1 MSGIMRKIRNITAF
15 LLIAA
20 CSVTFTACTGDEPEE
35 TVPTKMVTF
44 VDEFGDLVTDE
55 NGEPVLTDVPLE
67 TIVVTDEE
75 GAPVTDE
82 SGVTQYEYETLP
94 EEEKIVYK
102 AGFIYSGYVSDGA
115 TNGCFEVARG
125 QIEKSLGIET
135 CYMENVLVSDFP
147 EAVNTLKDEG
157 CNIIIACSPKFANSA
172 TKENKASVDT
182 YYIAFN
188 AGEGRMISG
197 FGGSLYQTA
206 AVCGLAAAHNTKSNT
221 IGIVADPGEY
231 NAYGVIDA
239 FVLGAAEIWSTHTD
253 VRLDWAWS
261 NSHKEIE
268 QAVDDLIS
276 QGCDVIMSYMESD
289 YAIRYASSKGVKVI
303 GNCYDI
309 PEIAQDNYLTGF
321 FFNFSTFLV
330 DEVRSIV
337 NENFNPRAYSGDV
350 GAGMIRLVNFGEACE
365 KGTEDICK
373 TLYDYIKEG
382 KAEIFM
388 GEIKNTD
395 GKIMVEKGQTMSFH
409 NVLAINWLVQGI
421 RKTGSFTEVIDD
433 PVGTDFTVHN

>member
-1 MSGIMRKIRNITAF
+1 MSGIKKKLKN
-15 LLIAA
+15 IAA
-20 CSVTFTACTGDEPEE
+20 ILLASACLLTFTACEGEPEE
-35 TVPTKMVTF
+35 TVPTKQVTF
-44 VDEFGDLVTDE
+44 VDEFGDVVTDE
-55 NGEPVLTDVPLE
+55 DGEPVLTDVPLE

-75 GAPVTDE
+75 GNPVTDE
-82 SGVTQYEYETLP
+82 SGNTQFEYETLP
-94 EEEKIVYK
+94 EEEKTVYK
-102 AGFIYSGYVSDGA
+102 VGFVYNGFVSDGA
-115 TNGCFEVARG
+115 TNGCFEVARS

-135 CYMENVLVSDFP
+135 CYIENCLVADFP
-147 EAVNTLKDEG
+147 EAINTLKDEG
-157 CNIIIACSPKFANSA
+157 CNIIVACSPKFANSA
-172 TKENKASVDT
+172 TKENKGSVDT

-188 AGEGRMISG
+188 AEEGRMISG

-206 AVCGLAAAHNTKSNT
+206 AVCGLAAAHNTKTNT
-221 IGIVADPGEY
+221 IGVISDPGEY

-239 FVLGAAEIWSTHTD
+239 FVLGASEIWSTHTD
-253 VRLDWAWS
+253 VRLNWAWS

-289 YAIRYASSKGVKVI
+289 YAVKYASSKGIKVI
-303 GNCYDI
+303 GNCYNM
-309 PEIAQDNYLTGF
+309 PEIAPENYLTGF

-350 GAGMIRLVNFGEACE
+350 GAGMIRLVNFGESCE
-365 KGTEDICK
+365 TGTEDICK

-409 NVLAINWLVQGI
+409 HVLAINWLVQGI
-421 RKTGSFTEVIDD
+421 RKTQKFTEVIDD
-433 PVGTDFTVHN
+433 PVGTDFSVHK